1 MAEERL
7 EILFRCTVVIDGY
20 ESVCYDLCLM
30 SKLMLEEKSL
40 NLVLRIVTEKCTWKF
55 IKFI

>member
-20 ESVCYDLCLM
+20 ESVCDDLCSV
-30 SKLMLEEKSL
+30 SKLMVEEKSV
-40 NLVLRIVTEKCTWKF
+40 NLVLRMVTEKCTWKF
-55 IKFI
+55 IKFL